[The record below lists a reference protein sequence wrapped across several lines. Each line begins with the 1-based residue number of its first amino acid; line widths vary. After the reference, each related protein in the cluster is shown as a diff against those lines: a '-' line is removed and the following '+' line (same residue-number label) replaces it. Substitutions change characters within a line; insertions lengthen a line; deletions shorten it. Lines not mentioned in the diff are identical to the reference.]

1 MKKLSIITI
10 LMFSMGFASTSFS
23 AGKAVDDYLRYSSTM
38 NTPTD
43 QIRHDH
49 STNDSSRT
57 VHSKNNQNVASPIIR
72 DGQNVDDR
80 EARRIG
86 KLLWK
91 NDHIHGGHGN
101 TK

>member
-23 AGKAVDDYLRYSSTM
+23 AGRTVDDYLAYSNTM
-38 NTPTD
+38 NNPTN
-43 QIRHDH
+43 QIRYERGMD
-49 STNDSSRT
+49 DSSRT
-57 VHSKNNQNVASPIIR
+57 VHSENSKDTTSLTAR
-72 DGQNVDDR
+72 GGQNSDDR

>member
-10 LMFSMGFASTSFS
+10 LMFSLGFASTSFS
-23 AGKAVDDYLRYSSTM
+23 AGKAVDDYLGYS
-38 NTPTD
+38 NNPTD
-43 QIRHDH
+43 QFRRNHD
-49 STNDSSRT
+49 TKDSGRT
-57 VHSKNNQNVASPIIR
+57 VHSENKKDTTSIAAR
-72 DGQNVDDR
+72 GGQNTDDR